1 MAITTFKIG
10 AIKLNSYHLNNLAK
24 DKGWDESLM
33 GFKGDIENPE
43 EWSEEEV
50 FKHKQDFLRPL
61 FKKHIEDFAKASII
75 KGSQAEL
82 LAKQEAQKE
91 ELKAVE
97 AKVIENIEKSF
108 SIKT

>member
-1 MAITTFKIG
+1 MAVTTFKIG

-43 EWSEEEV
+43 EWTDEEV

-61 FKKHIEDFAKASII
+61 FKKHIEEFAKDSII
-75 KGSQAEL
+75 KGSQAEI
-82 LAKQEAQKE
+82 LAKQDAQKE
-91 ELKAVE
+91 ALKAVE
-97 AKVIENIEKSF
+97 AKVIENIENSF
-108 SIKT
+108 NVQT